1 MYNSKD
7 ETMYSKSID
16 MPAPSSYDFRQKQFW
31 QFFVNPLLENFRN

>member
-16 MPAPSSYDFRQKQFW
+16 MPAPSSYDFRQKAILAIFCQS
-31 QFFVNPLLENFRN
+31 PT